1 MNFSNR
7 QIEMLYDQWNPNSV
21 MVGDRVM
28 VNLHNNKYQ
37 ARIVGLNLD
46 IKNKKVYANLRLM
59 DTTKRLPIKV
69 DVSDCHKVET
79 TYPGHHNNG

>member
-21 MVGDRVM
+21 MVGDRVV
-28 VNLHNNKYQ
+28 VNLHDSKYQ

-59 DTTKRLPIKV
+59 DTSQRLPIKV
-69 DVSDCHKVET
+69 DVADCHKVKA
-79 TYPGHHNNG
+79 TYPGHHTNG